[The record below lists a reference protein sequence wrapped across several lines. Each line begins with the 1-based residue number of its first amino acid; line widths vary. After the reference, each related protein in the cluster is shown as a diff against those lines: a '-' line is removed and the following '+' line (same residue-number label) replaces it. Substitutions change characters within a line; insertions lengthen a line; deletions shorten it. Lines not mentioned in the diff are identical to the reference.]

1 MQDLHGAGD
10 NMAGAINVEI
20 TKARD
25 FRQVYAIGA
34 TGGHTPYDFRMSF
47 YNDSPKSFG
56 NGQELQKMERIIETE
71 VILSPA
77 AAKEL
82 ANWLMSHV
90 NDYEKMFGSIT
101 QTTQAEDPKK
111 KKSGTNSPIQG
122 YM

>member
-1 MQDLHGAGD
+1 MQDVHGTGD
-10 NMAGAINVEI
+10 IMAGAINVEI
-20 TKARD
+20 IKSKD

-47 YNDSPKSFG
+47 YNDTPKSFG
-56 NGQELQKMERIIETE
+56 NGQELQEMERTIETE

-90 NDYEKMFGSIT
+90 NEYEKMFGSIT
-101 QTTQAEDPKK
+101 QTSQAGETKTKDETK
-111 KKSGTNSPIQG
+111 SPIQG

>member
-1 MQDLHGAGD
+1 MQELDGTGD
-10 NMAGAINVEI
+10 NMAGEININI
-20 TKARD
+20 TKAKD

-47 YNDSPKSFG
+47 YNDTPKSFG
-56 NGQELQKMERIIETE
+56 DGQELQEMERTIETE
-71 VILSPA
+71 VILSPT

-90 NDYEKMFGSIT
+90 NEYEKMFGSIT
-101 QTTQAEDPKK
+101 QTNQGEEPKK
-111 KKSGTNSPIQG
+111 ESETKSPIQG

>member
-1 MQDLHGAGD
+1 MQELDGTGD
-10 NMAGAINVEI
+10 NMAGEININI
-20 TKARD
+20 TKAKD

-47 YNDSPKSFG
+47 YNDTPKSFG
-56 NGQELQKMERIIETE
+56 DGQELQEMERTIETE
-71 VILSPA
+71 VILSPT

-90 NDYEKMFGSIT
+90 NEYEKMFGSIT
-101 QTTQAEDPKK
+101 QTNQAEEPKPK
-111 KKSGTNSPIQG
+111 NETKSPIQG